1 DNRRRPAPFESIVP
15 SFLKNARWKNMS
27 KLKIDQ
33 GELAHEISGL
43 AHGDLLLICSL
54 AVARPQDF
62 FNKSKGV
69 LLTYL

>member
-1 DNRRRPAPFESIVP
+1 
-15 SFLKNARWKNMS
+15 MS